1 MGKSRKDLRN
11 ELKTRY
17 IETLIKLLTDEQEE
31 VLRVKD
37 HEVAIPVV
45 DSEGNEDFI
54 KITVAIPTGSNKGTE
69 PYDGYEMA
77 EDYKLKQ
84 KEKAEKAA
92 ERAKA
97 KEKKIERDKRYREKK
112 AEQQAKRDTE

>member
-1 MGKSRKDLRN
+1 MAKTRKELRN
-11 ELKTRY
+11 ELKTKY
-17 IETLIKLLTDEQEE
+17 IDIVSESLASRGDE
-31 VLRVKD
+31 VLQVKD
-37 HEVAIPVV
+37 HEIAVPVV
-45 DSEGNEDFI
+45 DTEGNEDFI
-54 KITVAIPTGSNKGTE
+54 KITIAIPTGSNKGTE

-77 EDYKLKQ
+77 EEYKMKQ
-84 KEKAEKAA
+84 KEKAEKAV

>member
-1 MGKSRKDLRN
+1 MAKTRKELRN
-11 ELKTRY
+11 ELKTKY
-17 IETLIKLLTDEQEE
+17 VSIISESLTSRGDE
-31 VLRVKD
+31 VLQVKD
-37 HEVAIPVV
+37 HEIAVPVV
-45 DSEGNEDFI
+45 DTEGNEDFI
-54 KITVAIPTGSNKGTE
+54 KITIAIPTGSNKGTE

-77 EDYKLKQ
+77 EEYKMKQ
-84 KEKAEKAA
+84 KEKAEKAV